1 MKDTNKMD
9 VLLIYPNVSLSSI
22 EDEIKV
28 PPLGLAYIAA
38 VLEENGY
45 DVEILDMYAQ
55 HTTLNELRNILRRG
69 QPEIVGI
76 TCLTPF
82 VSTILKVARIVKESI
97 NARVVVGGAHA
108 TALPEEMLEEDCID
122 YIVLG
127 EGEYTMLEL
136 TKHVLKGENRLE
148 EIKGIAY
155 LNDGEFHRTEN
166 REYIENLD
174 ELPFPARRLLPNNKY
189 NATQYAG
196 KRMTSVITSRGCPY
210 NCIFCDYRFL
220 MGPKFRR
227 RSPENVIGEIEECI
241 AEYDTDY
248 INFRDS
254 TFTFDEKWITNFCEK
269 IKERRMD
276 IRWDCNGRVNLVTK
290 KMLRE
295 MREAGCALISYGI
308 ESGDQNILD
317 FAKKK
322 IKVEQ
327 SLNAVRMAKEAGIE
341 VLNYFII
348 GLPGENWETIK
359 KTIRLAIKLESD
371 YTQFSLATPFPGT
384 PLFNYAKENN
394 LIREVS
400 WDEYSL
406 MSNAI
411 MRTEEL
417 DYDDLERAIKL
428 AYRKYYWRLS
438 YILRRASKL
447 RAGNIRRNVNGFRM
461 FLKEVRG

>member
-1 MKDTNKMD
+1 MD

-45 DVEILDMYAQ
+45 KVEILDMYAQ
-55 HTTLNELRNILRRG
+55 HTTLNELRNILKVG

-82 VSTILKVARIVKESI
+82 VSTVLKIARIAKGAI
-97 NARVVVGGAHA
+97 NAKVVVGGAHA

-122 YIVLG
+122 YAVLG
-127 EGEYTMLEL
+127 EGEYTMFEL
-136 TKHVLKGENRLE
+136 TRHVLEGEKRLK

-155 LNDGEFHRTEN
+155 LNDGKFNRTEN
-166 REYIENLD
+166 RNYVENLD
-174 ELPFPARRLLPNNKY
+174 ELPVPARRLLPHDKY

-196 KRMTSVITSRGCPY
+196 KRITSVITSRGCPY
-210 NCIFCDYRFL
+210 SCMFCDYRFL
-220 MGPKFRR
+220 MGPRFRR
-227 RSPENVIGEIEECI
+227 RSPENVIDEIEECI
-241 AEYDTDY
+241 NDYDVDY

-254 TFTFDEKWITNFCEK
+254 TFTFDEKWITDFCK
-269 IKERRMD
+269 MIKERKMD
-276 IRWDCNGRVNLVTK
+276 IAWDCNGRVNLVTK

-295 MREAGCALISYGI
+295 MKEAGCSLISYGI

-317 FAKKK
+317 FANKR
-322 IKVEQ
+322 IKVKQ
-327 SLNAVRMAKEAGIE
+327 SIDAVRETKEVCIE
-341 VLNYFII
+341 VLSYFII
-348 GLPGENWETIK
+348 GLPGENWESIK
-359 KTIRLAIKLESD
+359 KTVKLAIKLESD

-384 PLFNYAKENN
+384 PLFEYAKKNN
-394 LIREVS
+394 LIRDVS

-411 MRTEEL
+411 MRSEEL

-447 RAGNIRRNVNGFRM
+447 RPSNFRRNVNGFRI
-461 FLKEVRG
+461 FLKEVWG

>member
-1 MKDTNKMD
+1 MD

-55 HTTLNELRNILRRG
+55 HTTLNEFGNILRRG

-82 VSTILKVARIVKESI
+82 VSAVLKIARIVKETI
-97 NARVVVGGAHA
+97 NAKVVVGGAHA
-108 TALPEEMLEEDCID
+108 TALPEEMLEEDWID
-122 YIVLG
+122 YVILG
-127 EGEYTMLEL
+127 EGEYTMFEL
-136 TKHVLKGENRLE
+136 TNYVLKGENRLD

-155 LNDGEFHRTEN
+155 LIDGKFHKTEEN
-166 REYIENLD
+166 GYIENLD

-196 KRMTSVITSRGCPY
+196 KRITSIITSRGCPY

-227 RSPENVIGEIEECI
+227 RSPENVINEIEECI
-241 AEYDTDY
+241 AEYDVDY

-254 TFTFDEKWITNFCEK
+254 TFTFDEKWITKFCK
-269 IKERRMD
+269 MVKERKMD
-276 IRWDCNGRVNLVTK
+276 IKWDCNGRVNLVTK

-295 MREAGCALISYGI
+295 MKEAGCTLISYGI

-317 FAKKK
+317 FANKK

-327 SLNAVRMAKEAGIE
+327 STDAVRKTKEVGIE
-341 VLNYFII
+341 VLSYFII
-348 GLPGENWETIK
+348 GLPGENWATIE
-359 KTIRLAIKLESD
+359 KTVKLAIKLESD

-394 LIREVS
+394 LVRDVS

-417 DYDDLERAIKL
+417 DYEDLERAIKL
-428 AYRKYYWRLS
+428 AYRKYYWRVS

-447 RAGNIRRNVNGFRM
+447 RPDNIRRNVNGFRM